1 LVPGSKDGL
10 FFANKLVLR
19 DDVSYGG
26 VGGQSVLVL
35 DVFGDELAGLLDVER
50 DTGPD
55 AVNIEQLVPALDF
68 AVGFGDSKVRF

>member
-1 LVPGSKDGL
+1 MAFSLPTSLSCGMMYPM
-10 FFANKLVLR
+10 AEW
-19 DDVSYGG
+19 
-26 VGGQSVLVL
+26 GGQSVLVL

-68 AVGFGDSKVRF
+68 AV